1 MLHFPDIANW
11 HASCMFSI
19 IMKKIEAII
28 KPFKLDEVK
37 DALNDVGVLG
47 LTVSEVKGYGRQK
60 GHTEL
65 YRGAEYAVDFLPKI
79 KIELIIEDNLLDGV
93 IESIKSKAQTGRI
106 GDGKIFVHNVEEIIR
121 IRTGETGKNAI

>member
-1 MLHFPDIANW
+1 MLLYQDIANW
-11 HASCMFSI
+11 HTSCITLSV
-19 IMKKIEAII
+19 MKKVEAII

-37 DALNDVGVLG
+37 DALNDIGVLG

-79 KIELIIEDNLLDGV
+79 KIELIIEDNLLDDV

-106 GDGKIFVHNVEEIIR
+106 GDGKIFVYNVEEIIR

>member
-1 MLHFPDIANW
+1 
-11 HASCMFSI
+11 
-19 IMKKIEAII
+19 MKKVEAII
-28 KPFKLDEVK
+28 NPFKLDEVK
-37 DALNDVGVLG
+37 DALNDIGVLG

-79 KIELIIEDNLLDGV
+79 KIELIIEDNLLDDV

-106 GDGKIFVHNVEEIIR
+106 GDGKIFVYNVEEIIR